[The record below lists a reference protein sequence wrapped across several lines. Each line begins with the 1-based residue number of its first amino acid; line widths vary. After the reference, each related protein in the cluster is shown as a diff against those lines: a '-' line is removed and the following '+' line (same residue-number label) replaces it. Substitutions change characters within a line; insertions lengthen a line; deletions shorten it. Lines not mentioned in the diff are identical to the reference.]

1 MANTNGTDNKDA
13 EEPDRRRPPWQH
25 ALVFWSPVCVPVIAE
40 VMKWFIP
47 QG

>member
-1 MANTNGTDNKDA
+1 MANTQDTDDEDKDR
-13 EEPDRRRPPWQH
+13 ERRPPWQH
-25 ALVFWSPVCVPVIAE
+25 ALVFWSPVYVTVIAE